1 MMRNVLIKIFL
12 FTPSSLYFRKVLLAF
27 TLLIKRNE
35 IKIAIHFKKYYTQ
48 RENISLVR
56 IPTIKIKN
64 SK

>member
-12 FTPSSLYFRKVLLAF
+12 FTPTSLYFRKVLLAF

-35 IKIAIHFKKYYTQ
+35 IKIAINFKKCYTQ

>member
-12 FTPSSLYFRKVLLAF
+12 FTPTSLYFRKVLLAF

-35 IKIAIHFKKYYTQ
+35 IKIAINFKKYYTQ